1 MKHSKPCERCG
12 EPTTRF
18 GSIELGSTKEGYRH
32 LCMACYNA
40 AMSEL
45 CGVEFQH
52 PEFQPIRLTDVDGQS
67 HEFHFATRL
76 LGDRVAIDAREVKD
90 GDAAGY
96 EFQVIGF
103 EPEGEMLELYR
114 ELFEKMRRAMAQS
127 HLVEHGEFGLAI
139 ADHQTVRAR
148 IECDIE
154 RDEYGERRPL
164 LIIDGK
170 PVDWDHFGLMLMT
183 FEGWQFKLQ
192 IYNKSE
198 ER

>member
-1 MKHSKPCERCG
+1 ME
-12 EPTTRF
+12 
-18 GSIELGSTKEGYRH
+18 EGYRQ

-40 AMSEL
+40 VISEL

-52 PEFQPIRLTDVDGQS
+52 PEFMPIRLTDVDGQL

-76 LGDRVAIDAREVKD
+76 LGDRVAIDAHELKD

-103 EPEGEMLELYR
+103 EPDGEILELYS

-127 HLVEHGEFGLAI
+127 HLVENGEFGLAI

-148 IECDIE
+148 IDCDME
-154 RDEYGERRPL
+154 SDEYGDRRPL

-170 PVDWDHFGLMLMT
+170 PVDWDHFGRMLMT
-183 FEGWQFKLQ
+183 FEGWQFKLE
-192 IYNKSE
+192 IYDKSE